1 MSLRKTVG
9 EQNIRVD
16 ELERYSRTDNI
27 IIRGL
32 PEQSSAER
40 ASAIAVGDN
49 LSTMESNLSV
59 EKTVVSF
66 LKESLNI
73 DVTSHDI
80 SIAHRLKKGPK
91 DSTRPVIVR
100 FTNRKTR
107 NLVFNSKKLLKDSGC
122 LVFISEQL
130 TKSASDLFF
139 DARKA
144 LQEKKLFAT
153 WTQNGQVFAKFTS
166 DPNVRAVII
175 KCRADLNPRP

>member
-1 MSLRKTVG
+1 MPPKPKPTTDELVEALLDTKVVEALAKALSPVITLAIGEVLGKRLEGMATTIHDMKGEISCLTKQCEELTKDNVSLRKTVG

-73 DVTSHDI
+73 DVTPHDI
-80 SIAHRLKKGPK
+80 
-91 DSTRPVIVR
+91 
-100 FTNRKTR
+100 
-107 NLVFNSKKLLKDSGC
+107 
-122 LVFISEQL
+122 
-130 TKSASDLFF
+130 
-139 DARKA
+139 
-144 LQEKKLFAT
+144 
-153 WTQNGQVFAKFTS
+153 
-166 DPNVRAVII
+166 
-175 KCRADLNPRP
+175 